1 MGATDAAAGARG
13 HPLPPGLPPTLT
25 RTAAIGIGGVVLG
38 AAMANLNSSLT
49 AFSSPDLQGAF
60 ATGHD
65 QGSWISTC
73 YDAAEVA
80 AIPTCRWIAATV
92 GVRRYVIVNAA
103 LFTLFCVLIPF
114 CVTPE
119 QLFALRILQGLTGGV
134 LTPMTLMCV
143 LRFMPMRSRIWGIA
157 LYAFA
162 STFSPN
168 IAGAIDGIVTETFG
182 WQWLYWLLLLPG
194 LLTVAGAVHG
204 LPRERFNAKLLSH
217 ADWFGAITAG
227 PAIAMLAVAVD
238 QGDRLDW
245 FNSGLVTGLVV
256 AGGSLLA
263 IFLVNELRQLNPIYN
278 LALLRRVNF
287 AVPLVVLVAFRF
299 ALLASA
305 AITPQYL
312 SRIQNLRPLQSSDV
326 LTLVALPQLI
336 LPAGVVLAL
345 RWIDTRLV
353 MGAGLVAMAVG
364 CLLNLGITS
373 QWAYTDFITPA
384 LVQGVAEPVIIIPL
398 LVLAVGQ
405 IRPKEA
411 NWAGAMVNDL
421 RSFGGTLGGG
431 LVTTILRH
439 REQYH
444 SNVITQTVVAG
455 SSKTVDRL
463 DTLAHGGS
471 QASALRALSGTVQG
485 QAYVMSYADGF
496 AVLAMIMLAMVV
508 LTALMRPPAP
518 PGTPPG
524 TPPGVS

>member
-1 MGATDAAAGARG
+1 MADADAAPLEARA
-13 HPLPPGLPPTLT
+13 HPLPPGLPTKLT
-25 RTAAIGIGGVVLG
+25 HTAAIGIGGVVLG
-38 AAMANLNSSLT
+38 AVMANLNSSLT

-80 AIPTCRWIAATV
+80 AIPTCRWIASMV
-92 GVRRYVIVNAA
+92 GVRRYVIVNAG

-114 CVTPE
+114 CITPE
-119 QLFALRILQGLTGGV
+119 QLFALRILQGITGGV

-143 LRFMPMRSRIWGIA
+143 LRFMPMRSRMWGVA

-168 IAGAIDGIVTETFG
+168 IAEAVDGIVTETFG

-194 LLTVAGAVHG
+194 LLTIAGAVHG
-204 LPRERFNAKLLSH
+204 LPQERFNAKLLDH

-245 FNSGLVTGLVV
+245 FNSGLITGLVA
-256 AGGSLLA
+256 AGSCLLV
-263 IFLVNELRQLNPIYN
+263 IFLVNELRQPNPLYN
-278 LALLRRVNF
+278 LKLLRRINF
-287 AVPLVVLVAFRF
+287 TIPLLVLVAFRF
-299 ALLASA
+299 SLLASA

-336 LPAGVVLAL
+336 LPVGVVLAL
-345 RWIDTRLV
+345 RWIDARLV
-353 MGAGLVAMAVG
+353 MGTGLIAMAVG

-373 QWAYTDFITPA
+373 QWAYPDFIVPA

-398 LVLAVGQ
+398 LVLAIGE

-444 SNVITQTVVAG
+444 SNVITQTVLAG
-455 SSKTVDRL
+455 SYKTVDRL
-463 DTLAHGGS
+463 DALGLGAATS
-471 QASALRALSGTVQG
+471 SATRALFGTVQG
-485 QAYVMSYADGF
+485 QAYVMFYADGF
-496 AVLAMIMLAMVV
+496 AILAMIMLAMVV
-508 LTALMRPPAP
+508 LTALMQQPAP

-524 TPPGVS
+524 AS